1 MIARIWRGA
10 TLVEQADAYLD
21 HLRATGLVD
30 YARTPGNQGVTV
42 LRRDLGEHTEILLIS
57 MWDSMDAVRTFAGDH
72 PEASVYYPEDES
84 YLLAME
90 PFVRH
95 YEVAERLLPDT
106 QPQAAVQPQPPPR
119 TRRRG

>member
-21 HLRATGLVD
+21 HLRETGLAD
-30 YARTPGNQGVTV
+30 YARTPGNRGVTV
-42 LRRDLGEHTEILLIS
+42 LRRDLGDHTEILLIS
-57 MWDSMDAVRTFAGDH
+57 MWDSMDAVRTFAGEH
-72 PEASVYYPEDES
+72 PDDSVYYPEDET

-95 YEVAERLLPDT
+95 YEVAERLLPDPDLQET
-106 QPQAAVQPQPPPR
+106 PAPVR
-119 TRRRG
+119 TRRARR